1 MVLEESG
8 CTRGFQ
14 AQTCLDSAVGML
26 SREGGVL
33 LRVEKAKSGT
43 GLKTAV
49 VWNMAW
55 GLLYVLYPCE
65 PYTFED
71 EA

>member
-26 SREGGVL
+26 SREDGAL
-33 LRVEKAKSGT
+33 LRVEKAKSGA
-43 GLKTAV
+43 GVKTAPG
-49 VWNMAW
+49 WNVAW